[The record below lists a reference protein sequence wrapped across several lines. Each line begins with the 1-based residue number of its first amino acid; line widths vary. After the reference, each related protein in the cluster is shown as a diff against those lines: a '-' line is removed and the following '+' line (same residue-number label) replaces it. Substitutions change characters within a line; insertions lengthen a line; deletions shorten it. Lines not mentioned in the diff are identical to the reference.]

1 MALNSEFNCLELNTQ
16 TSELTLK
23 GSGEVII
30 NLRDVIEHIS
40 EGNLDE
46 PFLFCYGDSRAY
58 KFGELMQKLKLDIR
72 VSNIRDYADLYDR
85 DRLTLRL
92 GVIKTLA
99 RRECLTRKI
108 AGLLEDDSNKE
119 CIEQRLWNVVKREIK
134 AGLQGDN
141 EWMITVDDSIGDL
154 PITAL
159 SSVGVH
165 ISALLRRFNSTDT
178 VGEVLASREFYKGY
192 YTYHRKELEPLF
204 DMDLDGWIEQSLKHY
219 SSYFEVVARKANGE
233 SLARIGNSLGV
244 TRERAR
250 QIVAKA
256 KRNMGPLFKHYM
268 LKYCTDG
275 VFSLSSEKPKYYTE
289 CSYLLFDDNVF
300 DMFGIV
306 VLDDAKL
313 IQIRALSDKILNSL
327 IIYDYEYN
335 QLVSELHKI
344 TSLASL
350 DREYIFNHNKEVIES
365 GYRVEVFCNHLKIF
379 YPDGLRLQDDELADF
394 KRSLEEHSGVEV
406 SQDINY
412 FKRLFDRT
420 KIKYC
425 VMGGDNRAYHI
436 DNVVIAPDILLD
448 MHEYI
453 SMRSGVYLLYS
464 TVYRA
469 FKDKLNCSYGY
480 FRAALAKYFKQEC
493 MFKSNSFYY
502 ITKEMSLD
510 IIDYMV
516 NLSIR
521 ENRAITLEDIALYRD
536 EDDLNYINARVIN
549 TDKLIAIGNASWV
562 ATDLLQLD
570 KRELLNDVLGYIVN
584 GEVDCKVLYD
594 NLDMG
599 KYISNVKFDN
609 IYSIKR
615 LLITVFN
622 GVFKNKGCGSNLLV
636 ICEPTG

>member
-1 MALNSEFNCLELNTQ
+1 MALNSEFSCLELNTQ

-23 GSGEVII
+23 SSEEIII

-46 PFLFCYGDSRAY
+46 PFLFCIGDEKAC
-58 KFGELMQKLKLDIR
+58 KFGGLMQKLKLDIR
-72 VSNIRDYADLYDR
+72 VANIRDYADLYDR

-92 GVIKTLA
+92 GVVKALV

-108 AGLLEDDSNKE
+108 ASLLEDGSNKE

-134 AGLQGDN
+134 AGLRGDN
-141 EWMITVDDSIGDL
+141 EQVITVDDSISDL

-159 SSVGVH
+159 SSVGIR

-178 VGEVLASREFYKGY
+178 IEEVLASREFYRGY

-233 SLARIGNSLGV
+233 SLASIGNSLGV
-244 TRERAR
+244 TRERVR
-250 QIVAKA
+250 QVVAKA

-289 CSYLLFDDNVF
+289 CSCLLFDDNVF
-300 DMFGIV
+300 DMFGV
-306 VLDDAKL
+306 VVIDDAKL

-327 IIYDYEYN
+327 IIYDYEYT

-344 TSLASL
+344 TPLANL
-350 DREYIFNHNKEVIES
+350 DREYIFNHNKEIIES
-365 GYRVEVFCNHLKIF
+365 GSRVEVFCDHLKIF
-379 YPDGLRLQDDELADF
+379 YPDGLKLQDDELTDF
-394 KRSLEEHSGVEV
+394 KRSFEEHSGVEV

-412 FKRLFDRT
+412 FKHLFDRT

-436 DNVVIAPDILLD
+436 DNVIIAPDILLE
-448 MHEYI
+448 MHKYI

-480 FRAALAKYFKQEC
+480 FRAALAKYFKHEC

-502 ITKEMSLD
+502 ITKEMPLD
-510 IIDYMV
+510 IIDYMA

-521 ENRAITLEDIALYRD
+521 ENRAITLDDIALYRD
-536 EDDLNYINARVIN
+536 EDDLNYINVRVTS
-549 TDKLIAIGNASWV
+549 TDKLIAIGNATWV
-562 ATDLLQLD
+562 ATDLLQLN
-570 KRELLNDVLGYIVN
+570 KRELLNDVLSYIVN
-584 GEVDCKVLYD
+584 GEIDCKVLYD
-594 NLDMG
+594 NLDMSR
-599 KYISNVKFDN
+599 YISNIKFDSV
-609 IYSIKR
+609 YSIKR
-615 LLITVFN
+615 LLIAVFSDI
-622 GVFKNKGCGSNLLV
+622 FKNKRCGSNILV
-636 ICEPTG
+636 ICYPTS